1 MLHPP
6 ALWMQQLLPAMKS
19 SFNSEVSS
27 REKLIFFSLSYIS
40 CTLSSKE
47 TLYFLSLQNNQH
59 NSLPQLAAGKE
70 AWNKK
75 AEAYKS
81 QTPIF
86 HYWKLQTELPFT
98 SLLSVHHDQ
107 HLKLSPVTTVSLLE
121 VCILPWK
128 YQCQATPGKE
138 KSGFSRSQCK
148 EWAYYCCLLGL
159 HNNNLAVMLLQPELV
174 AGVYF
179 CM

>member
-59 NSLPQLAAGKE
+59 NSLPQLAAGKK

-75 AEAYKS
+75 SWSLQVTDTNLPLLKTSNWTAFYFPVISTPWSAS
-81 QTPIF
+81 QTKPC
-86 HYWKLQTELPFT
+86 HYCVIIG
-98 SLLSVHHDQ
+98 SLHLALEIPVPGHSWEGKIRFFQISV
-107 HLKLSPVTTVSLLE
+107 
-121 VCILPWK
+121 
-128 YQCQATPGKE
+128 
-138 KSGFSRSQCK
+138 
-148 EWAYYCCLLGL
+148 
-159 HNNNLAVMLLQPELV
+159 
-174 AGVYF
+174 
-179 CM
+179 